1 MRSRKAL
8 EGFEPYEWETP
19 SADIAAKLGLAVE
32 QIIRFDTNA
41 SPDVP
46 IRWLRDLSSKLD
58 EIGINDYPDTSYL
71 SLRKTLSKYVNVP
84 VDWITVTDGAD
95 EGLDLLVKT
104 FMDVGSKAIVSAPT
118 YSYYRT
124 IAQTAGG
131 DIVSVPRLK
140 DFSDDVE
147 GLLKAAKRED
157 SRIVFLCS
165 PNNPTGNSSKRED
178 VIRLLEETDV
188 AIVVDEAYSEFS
200 GKTLVD
206 LTNRYDNLIIL
217 RTFSKAFALAGARVG
232 YTVASKPTI
241 DIINKVRPP
250 NSLSVISLALAELAA
265 NDLETVKR
273 NIKAAVQERDRCRKF
288 IEQLKDIHVY
298 PSETNFLLLSFEKLD
313 PNKVHK
319 ELMKRGLIVRN
330 VSKTKGLEKCLRFS
344 VRLPEQDDL
353 LLTALS
359 EITKNSY

>member
-1 MRSRKAL
+1 
-8 EGFEPYEWETP
+8 
-19 SADIAAKLGLAVE
+19 
-32 QIIRFDTNA
+32 
-41 SPDVP
+41 
-46 IRWLRDLSSKLD
+46 
-58 EIGINDYPDTSYL
+58 
-71 SLRKTLSKYVNVP
+71 
-84 VDWITVTDGAD
+84 
-95 EGLDLLVKT
+95 
-104 FMDVGSKAIVSAPT
+104 
-118 YSYYRT
+118 
-124 IAQTAGG
+124 
-131 DIVSVPRLK
+131 
-140 DFSDDVE
+140 
-147 GLLKAAKRED
+147 
-157 SRIVFLCS
+157 
-165 PNNPTGNSSKRED
+165 
-178 VIRLLEETDV
+178 
-188 AIVVDEAYSEFS
+188 
-200 GKTLVD
+200 LVD

-241 DIINKVRPP
+241 DLINKVRPP

-273 NIKAAVQERDRCRKF
+273 NIKAAVQERDRCRKL
-288 IEQLKDIHVY
+288 IERLKGIHVY

-359 EITKNSY
+359 EIMKN

>member
-1 MRSRKAL
+1 LRSRKAL

-19 SADIAAKLGLAVE
+19 SADIAARLGLAVE
-32 QIIRFDTNA
+32 QIIRFDTNT

-71 SLRKTLSKYVNVP
+71 SLRKALSKYVNVP

-104 FMDVGSKAIVSAPT
+104 FMDVGSKAVVSAPT

-140 DFSDDVE
+140 DFSDDIE

-157 SRIVFLCS
+157 TRIVFLCS

-241 DIINKVRPP
+241 DLINKVRPP
-250 NSLSVISLALAELAA
+250 NSL
-265 NDLETVKR
+265 
-273 NIKAAVQERDRCRKF
+273 QERDRCRKF
-288 IEQLKDIHVY
+288 IEQLKGIHVY

-313 PNKVHK
+313 PDKVHK
-319 ELMKRGLIVRN
+319 ELMKKGLIVRN
-330 VSKTKGLEKCLRFS
+330 VSKTKGLGKCLRFS

-359 EITKNSY
+359 EITKNS